1 MINETRIMQYADGT
15 LPIEEHAEVK
25 KAIEADPKLKELYNG
40 FQETGDLLFKLGN
53 EIKSQP
59 LPKNLQ
65 DKADILKTWK
75 KPIVKES
82 NSLNFFGLFN
92 IQPAGMAA
100 AFAIFFAG
108 GIYVD
113 NFIPTKDKKNTNQ
126 VIALTQ
132 KVDDLNKKL
141 FIKELKS
148 KKIEKNIKLR
158 SMPNMEEDLSTRVT
172 NLYRYFNADQFIKD
186 INSKLD
192 ALEIND
198 EFVSSLEDND
208 GKKVK
213 FILVENFNA
222 NGNNCKKVAFNEPLK
237 LSSNDQGTDVSLDIC
252 KINNNYE
259 ITSINLSK

>member
-1 MINETRIMQYADGT
+1 MIDETKIMQYADGT
-15 LPIEEHAEVK
+15 LPVEDHEEVK
-25 KAIEADPKLKELYNG
+25 KAIEADPKLKELYNT
-40 FQETGDLLFKLGN
+40 FKETGDLLFKLGN

-65 DKADILKTWK
+65 DKADILKTWN

-92 IQPAGMAA
+92 IQPVGMAA
-100 AFAIFFAG
+100 AFAMFFVG

-113 NFIPTKDKKNTNQ
+113 NFISGKDVGKSNQ
-126 VIALTQ
+126 VTALTQ
-132 KVDDLNKKL
+132 KIDVPKDLK
-141 FIKELKS
+141 F
-148 KKIEKNIKLR
+148 R
-158 SMPNMEEDLSTRVT
+158 SMPKTDEDLSTRVT
-172 NLYRYFNADQFIKD
+172 NLYRYFNADQFIQD

-192 ALEIND
+192 TLKIND
-198 EFVSSLEDND
+198 EFESSLEDND

-237 LSSNDQGTDVSLDIC
+237 LSNIDQGSDVSLDIC

>member
-1 MINETRIMQYADGT
+1 MIDETKIMQYADGT
-15 LPIEEHAEVK
+15 LPIEEHEEVK
-25 KAIEADPKLKELYNG
+25 KAIEADPKLKELYNT
-40 FQETGDLLFKLGN
+40 FKETGDLLFKLGN

-65 DKADILKTWK
+65 DKADILKTWN
-75 KPIVKES
+75 KPIVKEN

-100 AFAIFFAG
+100 AFAMFFVG

-113 NFIPTKDKKNTNQ
+113 NFISGKDVGKSNQ
-126 VIALTQ
+126 VTALTQ
-132 KVDDLNKKL
+132 KVEAPKDLK
-141 FIKELKS
+141 F
-148 KKIEKNIKLR
+148 R
-158 SMPNMEEDLSTRVT
+158 GMPSADEDLSTRVT
-172 NLYRYFNADQFIKD
+172 NLYRYFNTDQFIQD

-192 ALEIND
+192 SLEIND
-198 EFVSSLEDND
+198 EFESSLEDND

-213 FILVENFNA
+213 FILVENFDA

-237 LSSNDQGTDVSLDIC
+237 LSSNDQGSDVSLDIC
-252 KINNNYE
+252 KISNNYE

>member
-1 MINETRIMQYADGT
+1 MIDETKIMQYADGT

-25 KAIEADPKLKELYNG
+25 KAIEADPKLKELYNT
-40 FQETGDLLFKLGN
+40 FKETGDLLFKLGN

-75 KPIVKES
+75 KPIVKEN

-100 AFAIFFAG
+100 AFAMFFVG

-113 NFIPTKDKKNTNQ
+113 NFISGKDVGKSNQ
-126 VIALTQ
+126 VTALTQ
-132 KVDDLNKKL
+132 KIDVPKDLK
-141 FIKELKS
+141 F
-148 KKIEKNIKLR
+148 R
-158 SMPNMEEDLSTRVT
+158 SMPKTDEDLSTRVT
-172 NLYRYFNADQFIKD
+172 NLYRYFNADQFIQD

-192 ALEIND
+192 TLKIND
-198 EFVSSLEDND
+198 EFESSLEDND

-237 LSSNDQGTDVSLDIC
+237 LSNIDQGSDVSLDIC

>member
-1 MINETRIMQYADGT
+1 MIDETKIMQYADGT
-15 LPIEEHAEVK
+15 LPIEEHEEVK
-25 KAIEADPKLKELYNG
+25 KAIEADPKLKELYNT
-40 FQETGDLLFKLGN
+40 FKETGDLLFKLGN

-100 AFAIFFAG
+100 AFAMFFVG

-113 NFIPTKDKKNTNQ
+113 NFISGKDVGKSNQ
-126 VIALTQ
+126 VTALTQ
-132 KVDDLNKKL
+132 KVESPKDLK
-141 FIKELKS
+141 F
-148 KKIEKNIKLR
+148 R
-158 SMPNMEEDLSTRVT
+158 GMPSADEDLSTRVT
-172 NLYRYFNADQFIKD
+172 NLYRYFNADQFIQD

-192 ALEIND
+192 SLEIND
-198 EFVSSLEDND
+198 EFESSLEDND

-213 FILVENFNA
+213 FILVENFDA

-237 LSSNDQGTDVSLDIC
+237 LSSNDQGSDVSLDIC

>member
-1 MINETRIMQYADGT
+1 MIDETKIMQYADGT
-15 LPIEEHAEVK
+15 LPVEDHEEVK
-25 KAIEADPKLKELYNG
+25 KAIEADPKLKELYNT
-40 FQETGDLLFKLGN
+40 FKETGDLLFKLGN

-65 DKADILKTWK
+65 DKVDILKTLN

-92 IQPAGMAA
+92 IQPVGMAA
-100 AFAIFFAG
+100 AFAMFFVG

-113 NFIPTKDKKNTNQ
+113 NFISGKDVGKLNQ
-126 VIALTQ
+126 VTALTQ
-132 KVDDLNKKL
+132 KIDVPKDLK
-141 FIKELKS
+141 F
-148 KKIEKNIKLR
+148 R
-158 SMPNMEEDLSTRVT
+158 SMPKTDEDLSTRVT
-172 NLYRYFNADQFIKD
+172 NLYRYFNADQFIQD

-192 ALEIND
+192 TLEIND
-198 EFVSSLEDND
+198 EFESSLEDND

-213 FILVENFNA
+213 FILVENFDA

-237 LSSNDQGTDVSLDIC
+237 LSSNDQGSDVSLDIC

>member
-1 MINETRIMQYADGT
+1 MIDETKIMQYADGT

-25 KAIEADPKLKELYNG
+25 KAIEADPKLKELYNT
-40 FQETGDLLFKLGN
+40 FKETGDLLFKLGN

-75 KPIVKES
+75 KPIVKGS

-100 AFAIFFAG
+100 AFAMFFVG

-113 NFIPTKDKKNTNQ
+113 NFISGKDVGKSNQ
-126 VIALTQ
+126 VTALTQ
-132 KVDDLNKKL
+132 KVEATKDLK
-141 FIKELKS
+141 F
-148 KKIEKNIKLR
+148 R
-158 SMPNMEEDLSTRVT
+158 GMPSADEDLSTRVT
-172 NLYRYFNADQFIKD
+172 NLYRYFNADQFIQD

-192 ALEIND
+192 SLEIND
-198 EFVSSLEDND
+198 EFESSLEDND

-213 FILVENFNA
+213 FILVENFDA

-237 LSSNDQGTDVSLDIC
+237 LSSNDQGSDVSLDIC

>member
-1 MINETRIMQYADGT
+1 MIDETKIMQYADGT
-15 LPIEEHAEVK
+15 LPIEEHEEVK
-25 KAIEADPKLKELYNG
+25 KAIGADPKLKELYNT
-40 FQETGDLLFKLGN
+40 FKETGDLLFKLGN

-75 KPIVKES
+75 KPIIKGS

-100 AFAIFFAG
+100 AFAMFFVG

-113 NFIPTKDKKNTNQ
+113 NFISGKDVGKSNQ
-126 VIALTQ
+126 VTALTQ
-132 KVDDLNKKL
+132 KIDVPKDLK
-141 FIKELKS
+141 F
-148 KKIEKNIKLR
+148 R
-158 SMPNMEEDLSTRVT
+158 SMPKTDEDLSTRVT
-172 NLYRYFNADQFIKD
+172 NLYRYFNADQFIQD
-186 INSKLD
+186 INSKID
-192 ALEIND
+192 NLEIND
-198 EFVSSLEDND
+198 EFESSLEDND

-213 FILVENFNA
+213 FILVENFDA
-222 NGNNCKKVAFNEPLK
+222 NGNNCKKVAFYEPLK
-237 LSSNDQGTDVSLDIC
+237 LSSNDQGSDVSLDIC

>member
-1 MINETRIMQYADGT
+1 MIDETKIMQYADGT
-15 LPIEEHAEVK
+15 LPIEEHEEVK
-25 KAIEADPKLKELYNG
+25 KAIEADPKLKELYNT
-40 FQETGDLLFKLGN
+40 FKETGDLLFKLGN

-75 KPIVKES
+75 KPIVKGS

-100 AFAIFFAG
+100 AFAMFFVG

-113 NFIPTKDKKNTNQ
+113 NFISGKDVGKSNQ
-126 VIALTQ
+126 VTALTQ
-132 KVDDLNKKL
+132 KVEAPKDLK
-141 FIKELKS
+141 F
-148 KKIEKNIKLR
+148 R
-158 SMPNMEEDLSTRVT
+158 GMPSADEDLSTRVT
-172 NLYRYFNADQFIKD
+172 NLYRYFNADQFIQD

-192 ALEIND
+192 SLEIND
-198 EFVSSLEDND
+198 EFESSLEDND

-213 FILVENFNA
+213 FILVENFDA

-237 LSSNDQGTDVSLDIC
+237 LSSNDQGSDVSLDIC

>member
-1 MINETRIMQYADGT
+1 MIDETKIMQYADGT
-15 LPIEEHAEVK
+15 LPIEEHEEVK
-25 KAIEADPKLKELYNG
+25 KAIEADPKLKELYNT
-40 FQETGDLLFKLGN
+40 FKETGDLLFKLGN

-100 AFAIFFAG
+100 AFAMFFVG

-113 NFIPTKDKKNTNQ
+113 NFISGKDVGKSNQ
-126 VIALTQ
+126 VTALTQ
-132 KVDDLNKKL
+132 KVEAPKDLK
-141 FIKELKS
+141 F
-148 KKIEKNIKLR
+148 R
-158 SMPNMEEDLSTRVT
+158 GMPSADEDLSTRVT
-172 NLYRYFNADQFIKD
+172 NLYRYFNADQFIQD

-192 ALEIND
+192 SLEIND
-198 EFVSSLEDND
+198 EFESSLEDND

-213 FILVENFNA
+213 FILVENFDA

-237 LSSNDQGTDVSLDIC
+237 LSSNDQGSDVSLDIC

>member
-1 MINETRIMQYADGT
+1 MIDEIKIMQYADGT
-15 LPIEEHAEVK
+15 LPVEDHEEVK
-25 KAIEADPKLKELYNG
+25 KAIEADPKLKELYNT
-40 FQETGDLLFKLGN
+40 FKETGDLLFKLGN

-65 DKADILKTWK
+65 DKVDILKTLN
-75 KPIVKES
+75 KPIVNES

-92 IQPAGMAA
+92 IQPVGMAA
-100 AFAIFFAG
+100 AFAMFFVG

-113 NFIPTKDKKNTNQ
+113 NFVSGKDVGKSNQ
-126 VIALTQ
+126 VTALTQ
-132 KVDDLNKKL
+132 KIDVPKDLK
-141 FIKELKS
+141 F
-148 KKIEKNIKLR
+148 R
-158 SMPNMEEDLSTRVT
+158 SMPKTDEDLSTRVT
-172 NLYRYFNADQFIKD
+172 NLYRYFNADQFIQD

-192 ALEIND
+192 TLEVND
-198 EFVSSLEDND
+198 EFESSLEDND

-222 NGNNCKKVAFNEPLK
+222 DGNNCKKVAFNEPLK
-237 LSSNDQGTDVSLDIC
+237 LSSNDQGSDVSLDIC